1 MAHGKRKIS
10 PTPETAEIRKLVA
23 AILNRDHLRR
33 FRERRSPRTPK
44 SHHMNPLLWK
54 NLQPFGIAENHPFSI
69 VQGQHPRQ
77 TTHSAW
83 PILGS
88 GLSVEPCPVQ
98 EPYPSLT
105 TSPTR
110 RAPREQGGG
119 GDTYPAANLGCPIRS
134 TDPPPILASALLP
147 SGLQYERSIFYPPL
161 TPPHRIG
168 PNVQGSIVHM
178 GCPYYDARR
187 SKPVLKSFLG
197 VLMFSI
203 GGIDSQL
210 VG

>member
-1 MAHGKRKIS
+1 
-10 PTPETAEIRKLVA
+10 
-23 AILNRDHLRR
+23 
-33 FRERRSPRTPK
+33 
-44 SHHMNPLLWK
+44 MNPLLWK

-69 VQGQHPRQ
+69 VQ
-77 TTHSAW
+77 
-83 PILGS
+83 GS

-110 RAPREQGGG
+110 RARDAILNSSRTGGG